1 MPELQ
6 ELKFDLDIILYICD
20 IIENNIK
27 QTETKSIDKKQIVI
41 GILQK
46 CHSFSTADLVIL
58 NKMIEFLHSNHLI
71 TKITKIEKTG
81 NKILGWAL
89 KKIIWNGINYAL
101 DYFEFN
107 FYKKIKSEV
116 ITTVLIKLCLNKEI
130 VMLIIAFI

>member
-1 MPELQ
+1 MDKIKENNKIKHLVKLTELSKSIVAKIQAMPELQ

-89 KKIIWNGINYAL
+89 KKII
-101 DYFEFN
+101 
-107 FYKKIKSEV
+107 
-116 ITTVLIKLCLNKEI
+116 
-130 VMLIIAFI
+130 